1 MIIISNS
8 FGNFNDSRKKLH
20 NILPRDNIIQFIV
33 LIKLVYS
40 DDWLFLM
47 DSMNICFVPN
57 HYLT

>member
-8 FGNFNDSRKKLH
+8 FGNSNDSRKKLH
-20 NILPRDNIIQFIV
+20 DILPRDNIIQFIV

-40 DDWLFLM
+40 DDWLFLI
-47 DSMNICFVPN
+47 DSMSIRLFPN